1 MVGCITHKCNLQEC
15 QNTHKHCQ
23 SNVSRK
29 RVVPNGT
36 AQPQS
41 LCIVMVTIVAQKLY
55 WFERLLQRGTPQMNR
70 KRHTLDNIPSTNN
83 LLLLLLFFS
92 GLGILICREEDIC
105 LDVFFQETG
114 ITRWFDSQNPFE
126 PPGDA
131 CKPVK
136 IVGYLSQYQVAD
148 LSPQNI
154 FGNKLSAIDGTEKNR
169 ISRSVVSPGFGCL
182 MFRGQ
187 IMPTLS

>member
-92 GLGILICREEDIC
+92 GIGILICREEDIC
-105 LDVFFQETG
+105 LDVFFSGDWNHKMIWFTKSLRTTWGCLQTCKDSWIF
-114 ITRWFDSQNPFE
+114 ITISGCRFVPTKHFR
-126 PPGDA
+126 
-131 CKPVK
+131 
-136 IVGYLSQYQVAD
+136 
-148 LSPQNI
+148 
-154 FGNKLSAIDGTEKNR
+154 KLSGTK
-169 ISRSVVSPGFGCL
+169 L
-182 MFRGQ
+182 D
-187 IMPTLS
+187 